1 MTYKIG
7 EEESKRYNALKA
19 LMCLFVLFIHAFG
32 ERYIGHLSGRPYWL
46 FQITFV
52 ISRIICDC
60 AVPVFMLISSVM
72 LFAKPLRWWQNVK
85 KKMRTLLVPYL
96 VFNSLWIIVVL
107 CGRFLSR
114 KLGIAGLDI
123 VNFDTK
129 SPLGWLNAYLGYSG
143 KPALTILW
151 YVRDLFILNLLAI
164 PLKKLVD
171 WLPVP
176 MLILTTALWFFGV
189 PIPVLGAYS
198 LVPFILGIYLVKYGI
213 HLSDLDKKL
222 NRYLVLIGFVG
233 LLVADILLKREN
245 IYVHNGFV
253 ICSVVFYLRLSG
265 KLLRGR
271 KIVDLIVPASFF
283 VYLTHLFVYAV
294 LKAVIGNSFYMY
306 FATYF
311 AFPLVALA
319 VLLSVYYFLR
329 RFLPGLLRAVLGGRK

>member
-1 MTYKIG
+1 MIYKIG
-7 EEESKRYNALKA
+7 TEESKRYNALKA

-32 ERYIGHLSGRPYWL
+32 ERYLGQLSGRPYWL

-52 ISRIICDC
+52 LSRIICDC

-72 LFAKPLRWWQNVK
+72 LFAKPFRWWQNIK
-85 KKMRTLLVPYL
+85 KKARTLLVPYL
-96 VFNSLWIIVVL
+96 IFNSLWIIVVL
-107 CGRFLSR
+107 CGRLLSR

-123 VNFDTK
+123 VNFDTQ
-129 SPLGWLNAYLGYSG
+129 SPLGWINAYLGLRG

-164 PLKKLVD
+164 PIKKLVD

-176 MLILTTALWFFGV
+176 MLILTAVIWFFDL

-198 LVPFILGIYLVKYGI
+198 IVPFILGIYLVKYGI

-222 NRYLVLIGFVG
+222 DRYLVLIGFVV

-245 IYVHNGFV
+245 YYVHNGFML
-253 ICSVVFYLRLSG
+253 CSVIFYLRLSG
-265 KLLRGR
+265 KLLRGQ
-271 KIVDLIVPASFF
+271 KVIDLIAPASFF
-283 VYLTHLFVYAV
+283 IYLTHLFVYSV
-294 LKAVIGNSFYMY
+294 LKALIGDSFYIY

-311 AFPLVALA
+311 ALPVVALA
-319 VLLSVYYFLR
+319 VLLSVFYFLR
-329 RFLPGLLRAVLGGRK
+329 RYLPGLLRVVLGGRK